1 MFQECRCVSSKATIE
16 FVQKNK
22 AAYEC
27 FQVRCDR
34 VYGILN
40 EAQQQI
46 GLIFLSDLPNEGIYI
61 EWLEIM
67 TVFRAHGYLRLIFKN
82 LRNNYPSADIV
93 LQCSKK
99 LKIKYMCIGCEEVGT
114 DDCTEMHIMK
124 YMR

>member
-82 LRNNYPSADIV
+82 LRNNYPSADIK
-93 LQCSKK
+93 LHKQGCNSKSDN
-99 LKIKYMCIGCEEVGT
+99 T
-114 DDCTEMHIMK
+114 
-124 YMR
+124 